1 MALLAALE
9 FGDNNIKRYTKQY
22 LLADCRLVFDR
33 PYNAFSPERPA
44 RCERMEVVVIAP
56 GKRDLSLF
64 QWYSQQEIKDGR
76 IAISLLGDATQ
87 NEADPQVIYFENGR
101 CLSLSEMYDI
111 DSSRRRL
118 LKLAIIAENIEIE
131 DVEFKCL

>member
-1 MALLAALE
+1 MALIAALE

-33 PYNAFSPERPA
+33 PYNSFSPERPA

-64 QWYSQQEIKDGR
+64 QWFTQQDIKDGR
-76 IAISLLGDATQ
+76 IAISLLGDSNQ
-87 NEADPQVIYFENGR
+87 NEGEPQVIYFENGR

-111 DSSRRRL
+111 YNQRRRL
-118 LKLAIIAENIEIE
+118 LKLAIIADKIEIE
-131 DVEFKCL
+131 DVEFNCL

>member
-1 MALLAALE
+1 MALIAALE

-33 PYNAFSPERPA
+33 PYNSFSPERPA
-44 RCERMEVVVIAP
+44 RCERMEIVVIAP

-64 QWYSQQEIKDGR
+64 QWFTQQDIKDGR
-76 IAISLLGDATQ
+76 IAISLLGDSNQ
-87 NEADPQVIYFENGR
+87 NEGEPQVIYFENGR

-111 DSSRRRL
+111 DNQRRRL
-118 LKLAIIAENIEIE
+118 LKLALIADKIEIE
-131 DVEFKCL
+131 NVEFNCL

>member
-1 MALLAALE
+1 MALIAALE

-33 PYNAFSPERPA
+33 PYNSFSPERPA

-64 QWYSQQEIKDGR
+64 QWFTQQDIKDGR
-76 IAISLLGDATQ
+76 IAISLLGDSSQ
-87 NEADPQVIYFENGR
+87 NEGEPQVIYFENGR

-111 DSSRRRL
+111 YNQRRRL
-118 LKLAIIAENIEIE
+118 LKLAIIADKIEIE
-131 DVEFKCL
+131 DVEFNCL